1 MVPVRDL
8 PPAARSA
15 LRAAAGVLLVTCALG
30 PAAAP
35 AQGPTSLRVGPVT
48 ARPGEK
54 VSGFLEIPAGVDS
67 GTRVPVTVIR
77 GREAGPTLAL
87 VAGTHGSE
95 VAPIIALQRVRA
107 SLDPAQLRGTMILV
121 HVANM
126 PSYLKRTIYY
136 SPIDG
141 KNLNRVYP
149 GRADGTVSERIAFAI
164 TNEVIDKSDYLVDM
178 HAGDGNESLRPY
190 TYWNKL
196 GLDARADSVGR
207 EMALAWGHDHIV
219 VDTSRPRDPKA
230 SVYTQNTAH
239 VRGKP
244 AITTET
250 GYLGTPAE
258 EMVQRN
264 EVGVFRLLRYLKMLP
279 GPVELV
285 ERPIY
290 LQRTQVLTGPE
301 TGIWYP
307 LVERGHTVGEGT
319 VIGYVTDF
327 FGRRAGEVRAPFA
340 GAVLYVVGTPAMS
353 KGEPVAMIGRDKD

>member
-1 MVPVRDL
+1 MV
-8 PPAARSA
+8 AAHRAVASA
-15 LRAAAGVLLVTCALG
+15 LLVLAAGLEVDAASAQR
-30 PAAAP
+30 PA
-35 AQGPTSLRVGPVT
+35 SLRVGPVT

-54 VSGFLEIPAGVDS
+54 VSGFLEIPARADS
-67 GTRVPVTVIR
+67 GTRVPVTVIQ

-95 VAPIIALQRVRA
+95 VAPIVALQRVRA
-107 SLDPAQLRGTMILV
+107 SLDPAQLRGTVILV

-149 GRADGTVSERIAFAI
+149 GRADGTVSERIAHAI
-164 TNEVIDKSDYLVDM
+164 TSEVIEKSDYLVDM

-207 EMALAWGHDHIV
+207 QMALAWGHDHVV

-230 SVYTQNTAH
+230 SIYTQNTAH
-239 VRGKP
+239 VRGRP

-250 GYLGTPAE
+250 GYLGMPAE
-258 EMVQRN
+258 EMIRLN
-264 EVGVFRLLRYLKMLP
+264 ETGVFRLLRYLRMLP

-290 LQRTQVLTGPE
+290 LERTQVLTSPE
-301 TGIWYP
+301 TGVWYP

-319 VIGYVTDF
+319 VVGHVTDF
-327 FGRRAGEVRAPFA
+327 FGRRTAEVRSPFA

-353 KGEPVAMIGRDKD
+353 KGEPVAMIGAFGARH